1 MPFGSGILDGSQV
14 HNFAWHNQTVAIM
27 ESSHLRSPP
36 DTGVL
41 SQPALDLLLTT
52 YFLYLICL
60 GFTGPRNKGTPCRA

>member
-14 HNFAWHNQTVAIM
+14 HNFARDNQTVAIM
-27 ESSHLRSPP
+27 GPSHLRSPA

-41 SQPALDLLLTT
+41 SHPALYLLLIT
-52 YFLYLICL
+52 YFSYLICL